1 MHLGNM
7 MCFFLAWLSVKSRG
21 GRVVLRIED
30 LDAERCSPEYAAR
43 AESDLEWL
51 GLTFD
56 EGGSLGG
63 PHAPYSQ
70 SGRSGLYLAALEKL
84 ESTGLVYPCFCTRR
98 ELHAASAP
106 HASDGISVYG
116 GKCRGLTPE
125 QVREKIAKTG
135 RQPAMRLRVPDE
147 RVEFT
152 DGNLGKFEFDFARDC
167 GDFLLRRSDG
177 TFAYQLAVVV
187 DDAAM
192 GVTEVVRGADLVPS
206 TPWQIYLYRLLG
218 CEPPEFYHVPLVLGP
233 DGRKLSKR
241 DEADGIGVLRD
252 RYSPE
257 EVVGRLAYLAGQNP
271 GIKPLTAP
279 EAAGRFS
286 WDRVPKDDIVIPS
299 GLF

>member
-116 GKCRGLTPE
+116 GEVPRSYAGAGA
-125 QVREKIAKTG
+125 REDRKD
-135 RQPAMRLRVPDE
+135 RQTA
-147 RVEFT
+147 
-152 DGNLGKFEFDFARDC
+152 
-167 GDFLLRRSDG
+167 GD
-177 TFAYQLAVVV
+177 A
-187 DDAAM
+187 
-192 GVTEVVRGADLVPS
+192 
-206 TPWQIYLYRLLG
+206 
-218 CEPPEFYHVPLVLGP
+218 
-233 DGRKLSKR
+233 
-241 DEADGIGVLRD
+241 
-252 RYSPE
+252 SP
-257 EVVGRLAYLAGQNP
+257 RAG
-271 GIKPLTAP
+271 
-279 EAAGRFS
+279 
-286 WDRVPKDDIVIPS
+286 
-299 GLF
+299 